1 MCRQYILQPP
11 EKRSARW
18 GLGMPPSQA
27 YKESAGVLKDLS
39 GRAGWALCQ
48 PMLSA
53 TGGMGLDVQEP
64 EKADSGWLQAYGLQ
78 GRAIQSLW
86 FSVLPATS

>member
-1 MCRQYILQPP
+1 MGAGHAPFPAC
-11 EKRSARW
+11 
-18 GLGMPPSQA
+18 
-27 YKESAGVLKDLS
+27 KESAGVVKDLS
-39 GRAGWALCQ
+39 GRAGWASCQ

-53 TGGMGLDVQEP
+53 IGGIGQEPEGLDVQEP

-86 FSVLPATS
+86 LCVLPATAVALEG